1 MKKRFIYSVL
11 VALWL
16 ALPVALIAQ
25 TGLYEYE
32 PAEGLQIVG
41 NGYTLNLRG
50 YIQAGAQV
58 NVFDTDSAF
67 YTPTRFRMRRLRLR
81 MGGELL
87 DGKFEYR
94 LNADLSRSTEVADES
109 SGYLLDAWIAYNI
122 TKRWSL
128 TLGQRTTST
137 DSRSLRMGSHTLQFT
152 ERSRLISA
160 FATIREFGLFL
171 DGSLRLKNGHYLRPS
186 LALTSG
192 DGLTRTNFGGLKYGG
207 RIDYLPFGLF
217 NTFGQFRQA
226 DLAREL
232 TPKLV
237 VGAYYSYNVGVS
249 SRRGRSGGTILYLDE
264 QGNHALPDYIKYGVD
279 AMFKYRGVSVSA
291 EWVMATAKVPTNIAQ
306 RVRNDGTVSSDFDV
320 NGVQDVENYVKARM
334 MVGSGF
340 NLQAGYIFP
349 SGWSID
355 GRYTQLNAEEHS
367 FLNNTLFY
375 DRPKYYTVG
384 IGKFF
389 DRNYSFR
396 IQADY
401 TWIATNPG
409 ARDIYGNAFTG
420 DQGLGAI
427 LITYAF

>member
-1 MKKRFIYSVL
+1 M
-11 VALWL
+11 L
-16 ALPVALIAQ
+16 APASLQAQ
-25 TGLYEYE
+25 SNVYEYE
-32 PAEGLQIVG
+32 PGEGIQLAG
-41 NGYTLNLRG
+41 SGYSMNLRG
-50 YIQAGAQV
+50 YIQAGAQM

-67 YTPTRFRMRRLRLR
+67 YTATRFRMRRLRLR
-81 MGGELL
+81 LGGELL

-128 TLGQRTTST
+128 TIGQRTTST

-171 DGSLRLKNGHYLRPS
+171 DGSIRLKNGHYLRPS
-186 LALTSG
+186 VVLTSG
-192 DGLTRTNFGGLKYGG
+192 DGLTQTNFGGLKYGG

-217 NTFGQFRQA
+217 NTYGQFRQA

-237 VGAYYSYNVGVS
+237 VGAYYSYNQGVS

-264 QGNHALPDYIKYGVD
+264 NGDHALPDYIKYGVD
-279 AMFKYRGVSVSA
+279 AMFKFRGVSVSA
-291 EWVMATAKVPTNIAQ
+291 EWVMATANVPNNITQ
-306 RVRNDGTVSSDFDV
+306 RVRNDGSVSSDFDV
-320 NGVQDVENYVKARM
+320 NGVQDVANYVKARM

-349 SGWSID
+349 SGWSVD

-375 DRPKYYTVG
+375 DRPKYYTIG